1 MKKLSSPAILGA
13 ALAVAAVFP
22 TVVFAD
28 EPTQVA
34 TERGQNYVSAGLQ
47 VGQIRRDENNR
58 ISFDA
63 LRFKAGREIGT
74 DIDPEG
80 NLAGLIAIEAHI
92 AIGTNLT
99 NSEKFEIRDYGNGP
113 VLVETEAD
121 MDWLYGLY
129 VRGNAPIISGLV
141 AYGLLGIGAV
151 DASVKAGSQ
160 TETVDK
166 SGLSYGVG
174 VEYDVNE
181 TLTIGVDYVG
191 FRLGSKADAGTM
203 NAGVSY
209 RF

>member
-1 MKKLSSPAILGA
+1 MKKLSSTAVLG
-13 ALAVAAVFP
+13 VTFAAVLAFP
-22 TVVFAD
+22 SAVLAD
-28 EPTQVA
+28 QPAQVS
-34 TERGQNYVSAGLQ
+34 TERGQNYAGVGVQ

-74 DIDPEG
+74 DIDPNG
-80 NLAGLIAIEAHI
+80 KLAGLIAIEAHI

-151 DASVKAGSQ
+151 DAAVKAGSQ
-160 TETVDK
+160 TESVDK
-166 SGLSYGVG
+166 SGFSYGLG

-191 FRLGSKADAGTM
+191 FYLGSRADAGTI